1 MHTSN
6 TLKTVVLLSGL
17 AGFMVL
23 VGTLLGGTTGLVI
36 GLLFGLGIVG
46 ASYWSSDRLAVRAA
60 RATEVAPGQLDWLRD
75 DLAEIARRADMP
87 NPLTG
92 RQADVTKLFTTH
104 PPMAER
110 IARLLGVRSQVT
122 A

>member
-23 VGTLLGGTTGLVI
+23 IGTMLAGTTGLVI

-46 ASYWSSDRLAVRAA
+46 ASYWSSDKLAVKAA
-60 RATEVAPGQLDWLRD
+60 RATEVAPG
-75 DLAEIARRADMP
+75 P
-87 NPLTG
+87 
-92 RQADVTKLFTTH
+92 
-104 PPMAER
+104 
-110 IARLLGVRSQVT
+110 ARL
-122 A
+122 AA